1 MPHEPAPFSGTPT
14 SIDPPR
20 MTRTAPER
28 AAALPILTYHNIANA
43 PRDIRRWRS
52 LYVGP
57 AAFARQMWLLRR
69 FGYRGLSMSDAMPYL
84 RGERSGRIAVITLDD
99 GYADNLESA
108 LPILQRYG
116 FSATCYVVSGS
127 IGQYNQ
133 WDDERLG
140 VRKPLMS
147 VQQLRSWQHGGM
159 EVGAH
164 TVSHPRLTQCSDAQ
178 LRDEIHG
185 SKATLE
191 DHLGVPVTQFCYPYG
206 DADDRVAGVV
216 REAGF
221 AAATTTRRGR
231 ASAGMDLWQLP
242 RVQIARHHLLPQFA
256 MRVMSGYEDRRA

>member
-1 MPHEPAPFSGTPT
+1 
-14 SIDPPR
+14 
-20 MTRTAPER
+20 MTRGTLSPATP
-28 AAALPILTYHNIANA
+28 LPILTYHNIANA

-52 LYVGP
+52 LYVNPG
-57 AAFARQMWLLRR
+57 AFARQMWLLQR
-69 FGYRGLSMSDAMPYL
+69 FGYTGLSMSAAMPYL
-84 RGERSGRIAVITLDD
+84 QGERKGRIAIITLDD

-108 LPILQRYG
+108 LPVLQRYG

-147 VQQLRSWQHGGM
+147 AEQLREWQRGGM
-159 EVGAH
+159 EIGAH
-164 TVSHPRLTQCSDAQ
+164 TRSHPRLTQCTDAQ
-178 LRDEIHG
+178 LRDEIHA

-191 DHLGVPVTQFCYPYG
+191 DHLCIPMTQFCYPYG
-206 DADDRVAGVV
+206 DTDDRVAGVV

-256 MRVMSGYEDRRA
+256 MRVMSGYEDRRG

>member
-1 MPHEPAPFSGTPT
+1 
-14 SIDPPR
+14 
-20 MTRTAPER
+20 MTRATLS
-28 AAALPILTYHNIANA
+28 AATPLPILTYHNIAEA

-52 LYVGP
+52 LYVSP

-69 FGYRGLSMSDAMPYL
+69 FGYTGLSMSAALPYL
-84 RGERSGRIAVITLDD
+84 QGARSGRIAIITLDD

-108 LPILQRYG
+108 LPVLQRYG

-127 IGQYNQ
+127 IGRYNQ

-147 VQQLRSWQHGGM
+147 AEQLREWQRGGM
-159 EVGAH
+159 EIGAH
-164 TVSHPRLTQCSDAQ
+164 TRSHPRLTQCSDAQ
-178 LRDEIHG
+178 LHDEIQG

-191 DHLGVPVTQFCYPYG
+191 DHLGTPVTQFCYPYG
-206 DADDRVAGVV
+206 DADDRVAGMV
-216 REAGF
+216 RKAGF

-231 ASAGMDLWQLP
+231 AGAGMDLWQLP

>member
-1 MPHEPAPFSGTPT
+1 
-14 SIDPPR
+14 
-20 MTRTAPER
+20 MTRAMPSP
-28 AAALPILTYHNIANA
+28 ANPLPILTYHNIADA

-52 LYVGP
+52 LYVSPG
-57 AAFARQMWLLRR
+57 AFARQMWLLRR
-69 FGYRGLSMSDAMPYL
+69 FGYTGLSMSAAMPYL
-84 RGERSGRIAVITLDD
+84 QGERSGRIAIITLDD
-99 GYADNLESA
+99 GYVDNLESA
-108 LPILQRYG
+108 LPVLQRLG

-147 VQQLRSWQHGGM
+147 AEQLREWQRGGM
-159 EVGAH
+159 EIGAH
-164 TVSHPRLTQCSDAQ
+164 TCSHPRLTQCSDAQ
-178 LRDEIHG
+178 RRDEIHG

-191 DHLGVPVTQFCYPYG
+191 DHLGTPVTQFCYPYG
-206 DADDRVAGVV
+206 DADDRVAGMV

-221 AAATTTRRGR
+221 AAATTTARGR
-231 ASAGMDLWQLP
+231 ASASMDLWRLP